1 MRLLAALLVCLW
13 AVSPVAAQP
22 TPAPPPGLE
31 AIVFLAHPS
40 EANPEGWP
48 QPAAGIDV
56 SRTPLLAGTLFA
68 AALEPFLGRP
78 IDVALVEQIR
88 ARVAAFCAG
97 IGRPFVSV
105 IAPLQDAGNG
115 VIQMVVLEGRLG
127 ALRIEG
133 ATHFSENDYRNAAG
147 LVPGQPIDAARLERT
162 VKWLNTNPYRRVT
175 PVAVAGQQVGTTD
188 IVLQAA
194 ESRPLSINGTL
205 GNSGNPHNGE
215 IQMGTSVQGGNAFGR
230 GDLLNARYTTSPDRV
245 INQFGGGYTLQLP
258 WRDAIAVSGSYAR
271 TRPDARG
278 SDLSNIG
285 TTSGA
290 NLRYVSTSTGL
301 SIGADYRRTDN
312 DVLFGGDSI
321 FKSAAVIAQ
330 FAAEYA
336 RTFTSKAGLSSL
348 SVSAVYSPG
357 GVGSQNTDAVF
368 ETQRLGATARYAY
381 ARVSLGHTGL
391 LPWDLTWDI
400 RATGQLP
407 NAKLLSTEQLGLGGE
422 GSVRGFDTFSAS
434 RDEGFT
440 ANAELRLPAIG
451 GILLGRRGEPR
462 SDSLTFF
469 AFGDYGRGRL
479 HGGPPDD
486 VRLASAGGG
495 VRYQAGRYG
504 AASLAY
510 GHVLQ
515 HHGMEPRARGRLHFQ
530 VQAGF

>member
-1 MRLLAALLVCLW
+1 MRPVVALLVCLS
-13 AVSPVAAQP
+13 AVSPVGAQS
-22 TPAPPPGLE
+22 TPATPPGLK
-31 AIVFLAHPS
+31 AVVFLAHPS

-56 SRTPLLAGTLFA
+56 SRTPLLAGPRFA
-68 AALEPFLGRP
+68 AALEPFLGQP
-78 IDVALVEQIR
+78 ITMALVEQIR
-88 ARVAAFCAG
+88 GRVAAHCAG
-97 IGRPFVSV
+97 LGYPFVSV
-105 IAPLQDAGNG
+105 TVPMQDAGAG
-115 VIQMVVLEGRLG
+115 IVQVVLMEGRLG
-127 ALRIEG
+127 ELKVEG
-133 ATHFSENDYRNAAG
+133 ARHFSEADYRAAAR
-147 LVPGQPIDAARLERT
+147 LTPGQPIDAARLDRT

-175 PVAVAGQQVGTTD
+175 PIAVAGQQVGTTD
-188 IVLQAA
+188 IVLQAD
-194 ESRPLSINGTL
+194 ESRPLSITGTL

-215 IQMGTSVQGGNAFGR
+215 IQVGTSVQWGNAFGR
-230 GDLLNARYTTSPDRV
+230 GDLLNARYTTSRDRV

-258 WRDAIAVSGSYAR
+258 WRDAIAVSGSYAK
-271 TRPDARG
+271 TRPDAQG
-278 SDLSNIG
+278 SDISNIG

-290 NLRYVSTSTGL
+290 NLRYVSMATGL

-368 ETQRLGATARYAY
+368 ETQRAGATARYAY

-391 LPWDLTWDI
+391 LPRDLTWDI

-422 GSVRGFDTFSAS
+422 GSVRGFDTFTAS

-440 ANAELRLPAIG
+440 TNAELRLPTIG

-462 SDSLTFF
+462 SDSLTFLVF
-469 AFGDYGRGRL
+469 SDYGLGRL
-479 HGGPPDD
+479 HGGQPDD
-486 VRLASAGGG
+486 VRMASAGAG

-510 GHVLQ
+510 GHVLH
-515 HHGMEPRARGRLHFQ
+515 HHGVEPRARGRLHFQ